1 MKNHTIISFRC
12 TKEEY
17 EKLKELA
24 EKESRSI
31 SNYIKTK
38 LLKNN

>member
-12 TKEEY
+12 TDEEY
-17 EKLKELA
+17 KKLKELA
-24 EKESRSI
+24 DKENRNL